1 MTTTDRPNPRV
12 TLRNEEIL
20 IDLLTRIRL
29 TGTPDEEQ
37 LRLMCEYM
45 KLVNDDVDLFVH
57 LKSAEKKAA
66 FRAAYERCQAVLLE
80 HRDQVRALNLMNH
93 PAWR

>member
-12 TLRNEEIL
+12 TLRNAEIL
-20 IDLLTRIRL
+20 TDLLTRIRL

-37 LRLMCEYM
+37 IKLMCEFV
-45 KLVNDDVDLFVH
+45 KLAHDDVDLFVH
-57 LKSAEKKAA
+57 LKPAEKKAA
-66 FRAAYERCQAVLLE
+66 AIAAYERCQSILRE
-80 HRDQVRALNLMNH
+80 RCDRVRAFNLMNH